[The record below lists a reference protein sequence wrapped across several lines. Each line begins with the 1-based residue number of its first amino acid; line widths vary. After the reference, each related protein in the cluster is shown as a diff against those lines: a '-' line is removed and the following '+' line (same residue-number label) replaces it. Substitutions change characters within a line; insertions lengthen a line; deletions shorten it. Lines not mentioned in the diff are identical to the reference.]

1 MTRGGRRVAVTGLG
15 VVAPAGI
22 GVVDFWSGLL
32 GPGTT
37 GGVSSEIDDWDPSPY
52 FDSPKHARRAD
63 RVEQFALAAA
73 GEAFDMAGG
82 TDAIGVDPSRFGTIF
97 ATGVGGLHSLEE
109 QILLRAE
116 KGDRRVSPF
125 LVPMMMVNA
134 SGAAISMRY
143 GLRGPLE
150 TICTA
155 CAASTHAIGYAA
167 RLIEW
172 GIVDAVA
179 TGGTEAAGTITALA
193 GFGNMTALSSSGVSR
208 PFDIDRD
215 GFVMGEGAAVLVL
228 EEWNHAEARG
238 ATILG
243 EIVGMASNAD
253 AHHITAPSPGGVG
266 AIACM
271 RIALDH
277 AGLDASAIRQ
287 VNAHGTSTPL
297 NDAAEAAAITEV
309 FGANA
314 VPVVSTKGVTGH
326 ALGAA
331 GALEA
336 AASLLSIR
344 HGLIPPTANTTTVDP
359 EMTIDL
365 VVGGARP
372 WTPGPVMSNNF
383 GFGGHNGSVI
393 IAPPT

>member
-1 MTRGGRRVAVTGLG
+1 MTSGRRVAVTGLG
-15 VVAPAGI
+15 IVAPCGI
-22 GVVDFWSGLL
+22 GRDAYWNGLL
-32 GPGTT
+32 GPGVT
-37 GGVSSEIDDWDPSPY
+37 GGRATEIADWDPTPW
-52 FDSPKHARRAD
+52 FENPKVARRAD

-73 GEAFDMAGG
+73 AEAFEQAGG

-97 ATGVGGLHSLEE
+97 ATGVGGLHTLEE
-109 QILLRAE
+109 QILVRAE
-116 KGDRRVSPF
+116 KGERRVSPF

-143 GLRGPLE
+143 GLQGPNE

-155 CAASTHAIGYAA
+155 CAAGTHAIGYAA
-167 RLIEW
+167 RLIRW
-172 GIVDAVA
+172 GLVDAVA
-179 TGGTEAAGTITALA
+179 TGGSEAAATVTALA
-193 GFGNMTALSSSGVSR
+193 GFGNMTALSTAGVSR
-208 PFDIDRD
+208 PFDAERD

-228 EEWNHAEARG
+228 EEWEHAVSRG
-238 ATILG
+238 AAIIGEILG
-243 EIVGMASNAD
+243 SASNAD

-271 RIALDH
+271 RGALDE
-277 AGLDASAIRQ
+277 AGLEPGDVKQ

-309 FGANA
+309 FGAGS

-336 AASLLSIR
+336 AAALLSIEHR
-344 HGLIPPTANTTTVDP
+344 LIPPTANTTVLGDD
-359 EMTIDL
+359 MDIDL
-365 VVGGARP
+365 VMGAPRP
-372 WTPGPVMSNNF
+372 WEPGPVISNNF
-383 GFGGHNGSVI
+383 GFGGHNGSVV
-393 IAPPT
+393 IAPAT

>member
-1 MTRGGRRVAVTGLG
+1 VTRGGRRVAVTGLG

-22 GVVDFWSGLL
+22 GVDDFWAGLL

-37 GGVSSEIDDWDPSPY
+37 GGVATEIDDWDPTPW
-52 FDSPKHARRAD
+52 FESPKHARRAD

-73 GEAFDMAGG
+73 TEAFDMAGG
-82 TDAIGVDPSRFGTIF
+82 VDAIGVEPARFGTIF
-97 ATGVGGLHSLEE
+97 ATGVGGLHTLEE
-109 QILLRAE
+109 QILVRAE
-116 KGDRRVSPF
+116 KGERRVSPF

-143 GLRGPLE
+143 GLQGPLE

-179 TGGTEAAGTITALA
+179 TGGSEAAATITALA

-208 PFDIDRD
+208 PFDAERD
-215 GFVMGEGAAVLVL
+215 GFVMGEGSAVLVL
-228 EEWNHAEARG
+228 EEWGNAEARG

-266 AIACM
+266 AISCM
-271 RIALDH
+271 RLALEH
-277 AGLDASAIRQ
+277 AGLDASAIKQ

-297 NDAAEAAAITEV
+297 NDAAEAAAITDV
-309 FGANA
+309 FGVNG

-336 AASLLSIR
+336 AAALLSIR
-344 HGLIPPTANTTTVDP
+344 HELIPPTANTTAVDP
-359 EMTIDL
+359 DMTIDL
-365 VVGGARP
+365 VVGEARP
-372 WTPGPVMSNNF
+372 WTPGPVISNNF